1 MAEARIGD
9 GLLLGI
15 VPGNAYGVVGDEFL
29 KVTFHKKSLAGTGV
43 TPDDDSA
50 EVSRLGRK
58 CGLDIF
64 VQPPMK
70 IKVVQRIALVIWS
83 GGSHRHTTK
92 AQMSGS
98 V

>member
-9 GLLLGI
+9 GFLLGI
-15 VPGNAYGVVGDEFL
+15 MPGNEYRIIGVEFL
-29 KVTFHKKSLAGTGV
+29 KVTFHKESLACAGV
-43 TPDDDSA
+43 SADDYSA
-50 EVSRLGRK
+50 EISRLGRK